1 MGTGAMDV
9 WLWGCT
15 SFLLGRSPGPRI
27 KKVSVKAK
35 GCQIWRTES
44 VFKKGN
50 KKWKQYEIT
59 KQLKQYWNLT
69 K

>member
-1 MGTGAMDV
+1 MALGLYVLFCVTGD
-9 WLWGCT
+9 
-15 SFLLGRSPGPRI
+15 SPDPGVE
-27 KKVSVKAK
+27 KVSVKEK
-35 GCQIWRTES
+35 GCQVWRTEY

-50 KKWKQYEIT
+50 EKWKQYEIT

>member
-1 MGTGAMDV
+1 MALGAV
-9 WLWGCT
+9 RLFFVGEI
-15 SFLLGRSPGPRI
+15 PGPRI

>member
-1 MGTGAMDV
+1 MALGLYV
-9 WLWGCT
+9 FFCWGDP
-15 SFLLGRSPGPRI
+15 PGPRI

-35 GCQIWRTES
+35 GCQIWRIES